1 MSASHTTTPAL
12 SAGNDWRE
20 LALREGDGIEVRLLW
35 SKSADRVKVTVAD
48 AKFDE
53 EFEIDVAGADALA
66 AFNHPFA
73 YAASRSFGSRRGRA
87 RVPQPAFAGLKGT
100 AMSPLK
106 QSNNIAARMGRWSA
120 SHWKTATFGWLAFV
134 IVVVRDRNRRH
145 RCR

>member
-73 YAASRSFGSRRGRA
+73 YTPAQSFGSVEAERA
-87 RVPQPAFAGLKGT
+87 SLNLHSQA
-100 AMSPLK
+100 
-106 QSNNIAARMGRWSA
+106 
-120 SHWKTATFGWLAFV
+120 
-134 IVVVRDRNRRH
+134 
-145 RCR
+145 

>member
-1 MSASHTTTPAL
+1 MSASPTTTQAL

-53 EFEIDVAGADALA
+53 EFEIDVASADALA

-73 YAASRSFGSRRGRA
+73 YASSRGFGSVEA
-87 RVPQPAFAGLKGT
+87 E
-100 AMSPLK
+100 
-106 QSNNIAARMGRWSA
+106 SA
-120 SHWKTATFGWLAFV
+120 SLNLHSQA
-134 IVVVRDRNRRH
+134 
-145 RCR
+145 